1 MAGEGGMALLD
12 DAARLPGEAGRD
24 LVLKVDAIVAGVH
37 FFADDPPADI
47 AWKALAVNLSDLAA
61 KGATPR
67 GFLLALALPPDW
79 TEDWLAAFSQGLQAG
94 ADATGCPL
102 LGGDTVKTPG
112 PLTISVTALGSVPA
126 GRMPVRMAAKAGD
139 AILVSGAIGDA
150 ALGLAL
156 RLDPDAAWA
165 GALNGADRAH
175 LLDRYLRPQP
185 RLTLAPALLA
195 HARAAMD
202 VSDGL
207 VGDLRKMLKASG
219 LGGRLD
225 LDAVPLSRAAAAAVA
240 REPALLERAVTGGD
254 DYEILCTVA
263 ASEVSAFR
271 AHAAALGVPMT
282 PIGDVVASTPAELLL
297 SRGGAPVSLAQGSF
311 SHF

>member
-1 MAGEGGMALLD
+1 MALLD
-12 DAARLPGEAGRD
+12 DAARLPGEMGRD

-61 KGATPR
+61 KGAAPR

-79 TEDWLAAFSQGLQAG
+79 TEDWLAAFSRGLQAG

-126 GRMPVRMAAKAGD
+126 GRMPVRMAARPGD
-139 AILVSGAIGDA
+139 AILVSGTIGDA

-156 RLDPDAAWA
+156 RLDPHAPWA
-165 GALNGADRAH
+165 SALDTPGRAH

-185 RLTLAPALLA
+185 RLALAPALLA

-219 LGGRLD
+219 LGGRLA
-225 LDAVPLSRAAAAAVA
+225 LDAVPLSPPATAAVA

-263 ASEVSAFR
+263 DTDVDAFR

-282 PIGDVVASTPAELLL
+282 PIGEVVASPAAELLL
-297 SRGGAPVSLAQGSF
+297 SRDGAPVSLAQGSF